1 MFKNN
6 VNFDYEFVSIRAF
19 NEILFLNLKKHKEI
33 NIFA

>member
-6 VNFDYEFVSIRAF
+6 VKIDFELISIDVF
-19 NEILFLNLKKHKEI
+19 NEILLLNSKKRKEI